1 MKIIDFHTH
10 PIYNTNTN
18 KKLGIDFSGD
28 YFVDTLKRA
37 GISMACGSAIDLPL
51 MTGNED
57 YATTVKILNERIFAL
72 AKMFPD
78 FIIPGIHVQHNAVS
92 ESIAEIEKYCAK
104 GLKLVG
110 ELVPNFLGGR
120 KLSEPKAYGAAS
132 FLEPGFMEIFKVC
145 EERNLTLSIHTS
157 TPEECAKIASRF
169 KHLNIV
175 MAHAGPVDTFVE
187 RVATVGAY
195 DNLYFDIS
203 GSGTLF
209 SGVLEYAYRNL
220 GREKILFGT
229 DFPGYEP
236 GAFVG
241 IVESANIP
249 NDAKEYIFH
258 KNAERL
264 LGL

>member
-10 PIYNTNTN
+10 PVYNTNAN
-18 KKLGIDFSGD
+18 KKLGIDFSGE
-28 YFVDTLKRA
+28 YFVETLKRA
-37 GISMACGSAIDLPL
+37 GISMACGSAIDQPL

-57 YATTVKILNERIFAL
+57 YAATIKTLNERIFAL
-72 AKMFPD
+72 AERFPD
-78 FIIPGIHVQHNAVS
+78 FIIPGIHVQHNAVN
-92 ESIAEIEKYCAK
+92 ESIAEIEKYSPK

-110 ELVPNFLGGR
+110 ELVPSFLGGR
-120 KLSEPKAYGAAS
+120 ILTEPRAYGAAS
-132 FLEPGFMEIFKVC
+132 FLEPGFMEIFKMC
-145 EERNLTLSIHTS
+145 EERGLTLSIHTS
-157 TPEECAKIASRF
+157 TPEECAELALRF

-175 MAHAGPVDTFVE
+175 MAHAGPYDTFVK
-187 RVATVGAY
+187 RIATALKY

-203 GSGTLF
+203 GSGTLLT
-209 SGVLEYAYRNL
+209 GVVEYAYRNL

-249 NDAKEYIFH
+249 DDSKEYIFC